1 MDINLKQNITQKISQ
16 KMLQYI
22 NILQMNHQELTD
34 YIEQFSLDNP
44 FIDIC
49 SNIKDSIS
57 NVQIDELNNLSV
69 INYETFNYSGTD
81 EYDSFENL
89 SLPHEE
95 TLVQIGVSC
104 QKLFGSKVKREFS
117 DVVKRVD
124 DVVHSSVVFVLE
136 EGCVR
141 LGGVFGFKI
150 AKCFRNEQAKV

>member
-1 MDINLKQNITQKISQ
+1 MDINLRQNITQKISQ

-49 SNIKDSIS
+49 GNTKDSIS
-57 NVQIDELNNLSV
+57 NVQIDKSNNLSV
-69 INYETFNYSGTD
+69 INYETFNYSDIG

-95 TLVQIGVSC
+95 TLCENLLSQL
-104 QKLFGSKVKREFS
+104 Q
-117 DVVKRVD
+117 
-124 DVVHSSVVFVLE
+124 
-136 EGCVR
+136 
-141 LGGVFGFKI
+141 GGNYT
-150 AKCFRNEQAKV
+150 NEQHEIFFILQTA